1 MKTLTRAE
9 GDVGP
14 PRHAEVVPAFVAASI
29 RAPLDGWAGPIHPS
43 ELVRWA
49 RKGDLTETE
58 RANLRKVIV
67 KRTRVRAEH
76 FWSQPTGVRLVKG
89 WQTRFADRDRK
100 RLERL
105 PLTEER
111 PLEVWTLREVK
122 EHLFLP
128 LERTLE
134 LLARLEAMYWQPP
147 SPASRIAPTEL
158 MEQTAP
164 VAVTPE
170 LQQLADAVLELPWL
184 KGVSS
189 HDLRFG
195 HGADA
200 PLPDWIRTQ
209 VQGSTVPESFLKLL
223 ERLLAAEQLTAAEE
237 AKDIAVAAARDCAPK
252 GADTAAIERWVS
264 IFLRRHISPT
274 GPGRIL
280 ADVGAEFG
288 VTRERI
294 RQICESFEEYLA
306 EVQPATPALD
316 RALRAA
322 ARVAPA
328 QVDDLDEQ
336 LRRFIGD
343 DAGMASLVPW
353 AAVLGRDKL
362 PIRCQKTRTS
372 VRGKFLE
379 VVMVHAADEAD
390 WVQAMIR
397 HVSRDSSM
405 FGCTNL
411 LRVAGRLALKEGVA
425 PGQEAISAALVSTDG
440 FRWLDEETGWFS
452 LGDSSTSSVALRVR
466 KILAIAHDS
475 IGTDE
480 IAGALASD
488 DMMLYREE
496 STLGLATPPVHVLRE
511 LFKGWPWLEVVQR
524 GRYRPGPGF
533 DPTGALSGV
542 EQALVDVITA
552 HDGVACRIELKEVVI
567 GKLGMTDV
575 LLAHVLGSSP
585 IVERIEHGLYKL
597 RGRRIGDGALG
608 AARRRMRERF
618 TRGLVDTDANQF
630 SVKVTEATM
639 RNEQYTVPSLFKAKL
654 AGKHHR
660 LFSADGTE
668 LGFGRV
674 GQAGSLAGVNR
685 YFPAVR
691 AGDQYVIALRDDG
704 LVVEHV
710 SHAESPRSSPP
721 P

>member
-1 MKTLTRAE
+1 MTTLTRAE

-14 PRHAEVVPAFVAASI
+14 PRHAEVVPAFVTASI
-29 RAPLDGWAGPIHPS
+29 RAPLESWAGPIYPS
-43 ELVRWA
+43 ELVRWV

-58 RANLRKVIV
+58 RANLRKAIV
-67 KRTRVRAEH
+67 KRTRVRAEQ
-76 FWSQPTGVRLVKG
+76 FWSQPTGVRLVEG
-89 WQTRFADRDRK
+89 WQTRFTDRDRK

-105 PLTEER
+105 PVTAER

-128 LERTLE
+128 LERTFE

-147 SPASRIAPTEL
+147 SPASKITPTTL
-158 MEQTAP
+158 MSQTAL

-170 LQQLADAVLELPWL
+170 VQRLADAVLELPWL
-184 KGVSS
+184 KGVSG

-195 HGADA
+195 HGSDV

-209 VQGSTVPESFLKLL
+209 VQGSTVQESVPKLL
-223 ERLLAAEQLTAAEE
+223 ERLLAAEKLTAAEE
-237 AKDIAVAAARDCAPK
+237 AKDIAVAAARDCVPK
-252 GADTAAIERWVS
+252 GADAAAVERWVS
-264 IFLRRHISPT
+264 ILLRRHISPT

-280 ADVGAEFG
+280 ADVGEEFG

-306 EVQPATPALD
+306 EVQPAAPALD
-316 RALRAA
+316 RVLRAA

-328 QVDDLDEQ
+328 QVDDLDGQ

-343 DAGMASLVPW
+343 GAGMASLVPW
-353 AAVLGRDKL
+353 AAVLGRGKL

-405 FGCTNL
+405 FGCTNI
-411 LRVAGRLALKEGVA
+411 LRIAGRLALKEGVA
-425 PGQEAISAALVSTDG
+425 PGQEVITAALVATDG

-466 KILAIAHDS
+466 KILAVARDS

-496 STLGLATPPVHVLRE
+496 TTLGLATPPVHVLRE

-533 DPTGALSGV
+533 NPVGALSGV
-542 EQALVDVITA
+542 ELALVDVITA
-552 HDGVACRIELKEVVI
+552 HDGVACRVELKDVVI

-585 IVERIEHGLYKL
+585 IVERVEHGLYKL
-597 RGRRIGDGALG
+597 RGRRVGDGAL
-608 AARRRMRERF
+608 ASARRRMRERF

-639 RNEQYTVPSLFKAKL
+639 RNEQYTVPSFFKARL

-660 LFSADGTE
+660 LFNADGSE

-691 AGDQYVIALRDDG
+691 PGDQYVIALRDDG

-710 SHAESPRSSPP
+710 SHG
-721 P
+721 